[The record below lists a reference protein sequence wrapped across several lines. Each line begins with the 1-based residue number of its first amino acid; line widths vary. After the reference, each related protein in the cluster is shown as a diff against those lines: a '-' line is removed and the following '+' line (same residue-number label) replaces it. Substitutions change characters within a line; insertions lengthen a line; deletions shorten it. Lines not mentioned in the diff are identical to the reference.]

1 MRKIIFTIPLLI
13 MMGCTMDRLGVSV
26 DVKSPYRGDKASTK
40 SISVTEITNGISSNT
55 IIGKGYGGAICRYI
69 EELRWGGNPFVGD
82 IFGDIVREELENNGY
97 NILGKAHSPFKDE
110 YKKESEYL
118 LGGKL
123 IEIKTNLCRY
133 KEFNKGEVYIKV
145 AWEIYDKKEKKIVF
159 ATTTEGY
166 KENLEFNNLGD
177 KHMFDVAFRIASKN
191 LLADKRF
198 YELMISNQVLAGP
211 KTKG

>member
-1 MRKIIFTIPLLI
+1 MRKIIFAIPLVML
-13 MMGCTMDRLGVSV
+13 MGCTMDRLGVSV
-26 DVKSPYRGDKASTK
+26 DVKSPYRADKASTK

-69 EELRWGGNPFVGD
+69 EELKWGGSPFVGD
-82 IFGDIVREELENNGY
+82 IFGDIVREELEHNGY
-97 NILGKAHSPFKDE
+97 NILGTAHSPFKDE

-123 IEIKTNLCRY
+123 IEIKSNICRY
-133 KEFNKGEVYIKV
+133 LEYKKGEVYIKV
-145 AWEIYDKKEKKIVF
+145 LWEVYDKKEKKIIYSV
-159 ATTTEGY
+159 TTEGY

-198 YELMISNQVLAGP
+198 HDLMKYN
-211 KTKG
+211 